1 MGRSLNTHTSLGA
14 LLVDVHAEA
23 AARLGELTAAV
34 AELRRDRGAETAD
47 DEHDPEGVT
56 LSMEWERI
64 EGLRLAAERDLAE
77 IDDAIVRWESGDYGR
92 CEDCGRPIPIERLRA
107 RPAARRCVPCA
118 ERTGG

>member
-1 MGRSLNTHTSLGA
+1 MSTVPSRASYGA
-14 LLVDVHAEA
+14 LLAGVHAGAIARRDGLA
-23 AARLGELTAAV
+23 AAA
-34 AELRRDRGAETAD
+34 AELRRDRGTETAD

-77 IDDAIVRWESGDYGR
+77 IEEALTRWSSDDYGR
-92 CEDCGRPIPIERLRA
+92 CEGCGQSIPMERLRA

-118 ERTGG
+118 ERAGG

>member
-1 MGRSLNTHTSLGA
+1 MTIAASHASHGA
-14 LLVDVHAEA
+14 LLTGLHADAVARRDALSA
-23 AARLGELTAAV
+23 AA

-56 LSMEWERI
+56 LSMEWQRI

-77 IDDAIVRWESGDYGR
+77 IDEALTRWSSGDYGR
-92 CEDCGRPIPIERLRA
+92 CEGCGRSIPMERLRV

-118 ERTGG
+118 ERVGG

>member
-1 MGRSLNTHTSLGA
+1 MSTDSRAAHGA
-14 LLVDVHAEA
+14 LLAGLRSDAVARRDALSA
-23 AARLGELTAAV
+23 AA

-64 EGLRLAAERDLAE
+64 EGLRLAAEAELAE
-77 IDDAIVRWESGDYGR
+77 IDEALSRWRTGDYGR
-92 CEDCGRPIPIERLRA
+92 CEDCGRSIPIERLRV

-118 ERTGG
+118 ERAGA

>member
-1 MGRSLNTHTSLGA
+1 MSNVPSRASHGA
-14 LLVDVHAEA
+14 HLAGVHAEA
-23 AARLGELTAAV
+23 VARRDALSAAV
-34 AELRRDRGAETAD
+34 VELGRDRGAETAD

-77 IDDAIVRWESGDYGR
+77 IDEALARWSSGAYGR
-92 CEDCGRPIPIERLRA
+92 CEGCGRSIPIERLRA

-118 ERTGG
+118 ERVGG